1 MRVRSLR
8 ARLLAAAGVS
18 ILLALTLAGLGL
30 VTLFERHV
38 ERRVD
43 DELATYLRQLVGRVE
58 LDDEGRIHITR
69 ELMDVRFDE
78 PLSGLYWQ
86 VQDDDRP
93 TLLRS
98 RSLWDEAMELP
109 QDRLRLGDVHRHRLP
124 GPADQT
130 LLVQERQV
138 ILEPE
143 GRARRL
149 RVAVALDRGEIEAAR
164 EAFAGDMLPYFLMLA
179 AALLIGAWLQ
189 VRVGL
194 SPLEQLRKGVL
205 AIRGGHTRHL
215 EGDYP
220 HEVTPLVDG
229 INELLEARDHSVE
242 RARAWTADLAHG
254 LKTPLAALGA
264 DAQRLRDAGH
274 GRMADD
280 LDQLSET
287 MRRRVDRELI
297 RARLRS
303 AGPAGSGHSDVVQAV
318 AGVARTLQRTPRGS
332 ALRWLVDL
340 PREARVTMDREDLM
354 ELVGN
359 LLDNAVKWA
368 HGSVRVRVEAGPA
381 VRVAIADDGP
391 GVPREHL
398 ERLGNRGLRLDE
410 QTQGHGLGLA
420 IARDIVVAY
429 GVEMSFSRADL
440 GGLEVYL
447 KLRGG

>member
-18 ILLALTLAGLGL
+18 ILLALTLAGFGL
-30 VTLFERHV
+30 VTLFEGHV

-43 DELATYLRQLVGRVE
+43 RELATYLHQLVGRVE
-58 LDDEGRIHITR
+58 LDGTGRIHITR

-86 VQDDDRP
+86 VQDDERP

-98 RSLWDEAMELP
+98 RSLWDETIALP
-109 QDRLRLGDVHRHRLP
+109 RDRLSLGEVHRHRLP
-124 GPADQT
+124 GPAGQT
-130 LLVQERQV
+130 LLVRERQV
-138 ILEPE
+138 VLEPD
-143 GRARRL
+143 GRGRRL
-149 RVAVALDRGEIEAAR
+149 RVAVALDRGEVETAR
-164 EAFAGDMLPYFLMLA
+164 DAFAADMLPYLLVLA
-179 AALLIGAWLQ
+179 AALMTGTWLQ

-205 AIRGGHTRHL
+205 AIRGGRTRQL
-215 EGDYP
+215 QGGYP
-220 HEVTPLVDG
+220 LEVTPLVDG
-229 INELLEARDHSVE
+229 INELLEARDRSVE

-303 AGPAGSGHSDVVQAV
+303 AGPAGSGRSDVVRAV
-318 AGVARTLQRTPRGS
+318 EGVARTLQRTPRG
-332 ALRWLVDL
+332 AELQWLMGL
-340 PREARVTMDREDLM
+340 PREVPVAMDREDLM

-368 HGSVRVRVEAGPA
+368 HDSVRVRVEAGPA
-381 VRVAIADDGP
+381 VRVRIGDDGP

-398 ERLGNRGLRLDE
+398 ERLGDRGLRLDE

-420 IARDIVVAY
+420 IARDIVTAY
-429 GVEMSFSRADL
+429 GADMAFSRADL

-447 KLRGG
+447 TLPRG